1 MNTQD
6 PIEKIIKARMEGV
19 HKTTD
24 VPSWDTVAQ
33 SLKRKK
39 RNKYVF
45 WLWSSAGVLGLL
57 ALLLFNNFGSQPE
70 AESNPPAVSQEIIIP
85 ADTLEQQSSP
95 SSEENTELRED
106 IKNNEN
112 PTGVATRKEEILA
125 KDKQPTGDSPDF
137 TEGATPT
144 PTYYY
149 YDSKTGKQI
158 STKDKKV
165 IDSILKSKESEGNN
179 N

>member
-1 MNTQD
+1 
-6 PIEKIIKARMEGV
+6 MEGV

-39 RNKYVF
+39 RNKFVF
-45 WLWSSAGVLGLL
+45 WLWSSAGVIGLL
-57 ALLLFNNFGSQPE
+57 ALLLFNDFGSQPE
-70 AESNPPAVSQEIIIP
+70 AESNPPAVTQEVIVP
-85 ADTLEQQSSP
+85 ADTSEQQSSL
-95 SSEENTELRED
+95 SSEENTELIENNKD
-106 IKNNEN
+106 IES
-112 PTGVATRKEEILA
+112 PTELVSNKKESLA
-125 KDKQPTGDSPDF
+125 KDKQSTGDSPDF

>member
-1 MNTQD
+1 
-6 PIEKIIKARMEGV
+6 MEGV

-24 VPSWDTVAQ
+24 VPSWDTVTQ

-57 ALLLFNNFGSQPE
+57 ALLLFNNFGYQPE
-70 AESNPPAVSQEIIIP
+70 AESNSPAVTQEVIVP
-85 ADTLEQQSSP
+85 ADTSEQQSSL
-95 SSEENTELRED
+95 SSEENTEL
-106 IKNNEN
+106 IKNNKDIES
-112 PTGVATRKEEILA
+112 PTELVSNKKESLA
-125 KDKQPTGDSPDF
+125 KDKQSTGDSPDF

>member
-1 MNTQD
+1 
-6 PIEKIIKARMEGV
+6 MEGV

-24 VPSWDTVAQ
+24 VPSWNTVAQ

-39 RNKYVF
+39 RNKYIF

-57 ALLLFNNFGSQPE
+57 ALLLFKNFGSQPE
-70 AESNPPAVSQEIIIP
+70 AESNPSSVSQEVIIP
-85 ADTLEQQSSP
+85 ANKLEQQSGL
-95 SSEENTELRED
+95 SSEENTELIED
-106 IKNNEN
+106 NKDIES
-112 PTGVATRKEEILA
+112 PTELVSNKKESLA
-125 KDKQPTGDSPDF
+125 KDKQSTSVSPDF

>member
-1 MNTQD
+1 
-6 PIEKIIKARMEGV
+6 MEGV

-39 RNKYVF
+39 RNKFVF
-45 WLWSSAGVLGLL
+45 WLWSSAGVIGLL
-57 ALLLFNNFGSQPE
+57 ALLLFNDFGSQPE
-70 AESNPPAVSQEIIIP
+70 AESNPPAVTQEVIVP
-85 ADTLEQQSSP
+85 ADTSEQQSSL
-95 SSEENTELRED
+95 SSEENTKLIEDNKEIESPTELVSN
-106 IKNNEN
+106 K
-112 PTGVATRKEEILA
+112 KESLA
-125 KDKQPTGDSPDF
+125 KDKQSTGDSPDF